1 MREIKEQYEIDLI
14 QKAID
19 ITIKGIESIMKNAKA
34 GMMEYEMEAY
44 FDFVLKTKWHKTKS
58 ISKHCSSREKMAQ
71 YCTIWKITVKQKK
84 AI

>member
-44 FDFVLKTKWHKTKS
+44 FDFVLKQNGIKQKAFQ
-58 ISKHCSSREKMAQ
+58 KHCSSREKWHNTAL
-71 YCTIWKITVKQKK
+71 YGK
-84 AI
+84 